1 MECVVS
7 MQPKSWP
14 EPSEEIVTAVE
25 AMYRRRG
32 QELPLPVVIRDEL
45 GELFADSEFAEAFGT
60 RGKPGWSPGRLALV
74 TALQKAESL
83 TDRAAAEAV
92 RLRVDWKYCLGM
104 SLDDAGF
111 DASVLCEFRSRV
123 ASHGLEEKALDLLLA
138 ALQEKGLLV
147 SGGKQRTDSTHVIS
161 AVRDLNRLE
170 LAGETVRAALEVLA
184 VAVPDWLADVI
195 DISEWN
201 ERYGVRI
208 DSWRLPASQAK
219 RDRLVQVYGQDAVA
233 LLRAVYAEQSP
244 DWLAEVPA
252 VETLRIVLLQNYYLS
267 TDTQGREV
275 IQRREADEHGLP
287 PAHRRVSSPYDTDA
301 RWAAKGEE
309 TFWLGYK
316 VHVTETC
323 DDDTSDNTESTIT
336 DGVDDTQEKGPK
348 DHERPNLIT
357 NVATTPATVPD
368 VAMTA
373 PIHEM
378 LTARGLTPAEHYVD
392 SGYPSAALTLSS
404 RQNHGI
410 ELVSPLLAD
419 TSPQARAG
427 EGFDRASFEID
438 FAARQATCPQG
449 HTSSWWNSVT
459 QRGTEAIVVK
469 FAAATCRACPVRDQC
484 TSSTRS
490 GRQLTIPPHAIY
502 ETQRAGR
509 AEQDTHPWK
518 QRYAIRAGAEGTIRQ
533 GIAVTGLRRSRYR
546 GLGKTHLDHVYQAV
560 ALNLIRLHAH
570 WTGHPLDR
578 RRTSHLSRLE
588 FALAA

>member
-1 MECVVS
+1 MECAVS

-14 EPSEEIVTAVE
+14 EPSEEIVAAVA

-45 GELFADSEFAEAFGT
+45 GELFADAEFAEAFGT

-74 TALQKAESL
+74 TALQKTENL

-92 RLRVDWKYCLGM
+92 RLRLDWKYSLGM

-123 ASHGLEEKALDLLLA
+123 ATHGLEEKALDLLLT
-138 ALQEKGLLV
+138 ALVDKGLLAA
-147 SGGKQRTDSTHVIS
+147 GGKQRSDSTHVIS

-170 LAGETVRAALEVLA
+170 LAGETVRAALEA
-184 VAVPDWLADVI
+184 VTAAAPDWVAGVI
-195 DISEWN
+195 DISEWDQ
-201 ERYGVRI
+201 RYGTRI
-208 DSWRLPASQAK
+208 DSWGLPASATK
-219 RDRLVQVYGQDAVA
+219 RDRLAQIYGHDAVA
-233 LLRAVYAEQSP
+233 LLRAVYACQSP
-244 DWLAEVPA
+244 NWLAEMPA
-252 VETLRIVLLQNYYLS
+252 IETLRRVLCQNYYLS
-267 TDTQGREV
+267 TDQQGREV
-275 IQRREADEHGLP
+275 IQRRESDEHGLP

-301 RWAAKGEE
+301 RWAAKGEQ

-323 DDDTSDNTESTIT
+323 DDEPTA
-336 DGVDDTQEKGPK
+336 GAAHGGDDAQQEPAG
-348 DHERPNLIT
+348 DSGRPNLIT

-378 LTARGLTPAEHYVD
+378 LATRGLTPGEHFVD

-404 RQNHGI
+404 HTDYGI

-427 EGFDRASFEID
+427 QGFDRANFDID
-438 FAARQATCPQG
+438 FTTRQVICPQG
-449 HTSSWWNSVT
+449 HTSSWWHPVT
-459 QRGTEAIVVK
+459 QHGTEAIVVK
-469 FAAATCRACPVRDQC
+469 FAAATCRACPVQSQC

-490 GRQLTIPPHAIY
+490 GRQLTIPPHAVY
-502 ETQRAGR
+502 EAQRAAR
-509 AEQDTHPWK
+509 AEQDTRPWRK
-518 QRYAIRAGAEGTIRQ
+518 RYAVRAGAEGTIQQ
-533 GIAVTGLRRSRYR
+533 GLADTGLRRSRYR
-546 GLGKTHLDHVYQAV
+546 GLAKTHLEHAYQAV
-560 ALNLIRLHAH
+560 ALNLIRLHAY
-570 WTGHPLDR
+570 WTGHSLDR
-578 RRTSHLSRLE
+578 HRTSHLSRLKY
-588 FALAA
+588 ALAA